1 MSIEFNCILLFV
13 TTDVLIVGYHW
24 DCSDWVPSPH
34 TLPNITEVP
43 GSEVLDSSSIHS
55 NTSNESI
62 IRLSA
67 SGETNS
73 VMTMYLYSFQSTLCT
88 YKNYVYVLN
97 KLDKTVI
104 LLKLCIL
111 IFLVLIT

>member
-1 MSIEFNCILLFV
+1 MLFV
-13 TTDVLIVGYHW
+13 TTDDVLIVGYHW

-73 VMTMYLYSFQSTLCT
+73 VMTVHCCFLSSNSTMYLYSFQSTLLTQTMSMC
-88 YKNYVYVLN
+88 
-97 KLDKTVI
+97 
-104 LLKLCIL
+104 
-111 IFLVLIT
+111 